1 MNFYKIARSLLFKLD
16 AEKAHDV
23 SINGLRALQSLGLT
37 PLLEPNLKNNPIN
50 IMGLNFPNRIGL
62 AAGLDKSGQCIN
74 GFGSMGFGFVE
85 VGTITPKPQS
95 GNPKPRLFRLKEH
108 NAIINRMG
116 FNNPGIE
123 KAIDN
128 IIKSSKGYG
137 GVVGIN
143 IGKNKITPNAKALD
157 DYMKGLRSFYNIADY
172 IAVNVS
178 SPNTSGLRELQSPE
192 YAKKLISPLMKERD
206 LLSHQYEKIVPIAV
220 KLDPDMQRDQI
231 MALAELFL
239 ELKIDA
245 VIATNTT
252 VSRDKVQDHKL
263 SQELGGLSGKPLHS
277 KSNDA
282 IHNFKNSLNDEIPII
297 GVGGISS
304 KKDAEEKIEA
314 GAKLLQI
321 YTGLIYK
328 GPALIRELI
337 ENRVSSD

>member
-23 SINGLRALQSLGLT
+23 SINGLRAMQSLGLT
-37 PLLEPNLKNNPIN
+37 PLLEPNLQNNPIN

-85 VGTITPKPQS
+85 VGTITPRPQS

-123 KAIDN
+123 NAIDN
-128 IIKSSKGYG
+128 IIKSSKGYNG
-137 GVVGIN
+137 IVGVN
-143 IGKNKITPNAKALD
+143 IGKNKMTPNSEALD
-157 DYMKGLRSFYNIADY
+157 DYMKGLRRFYNIADY

-192 YAKKLISPLMKERD
+192 YARKLISPLMKERAI
-206 LLSHQYEKIVPIAV
+206 LSHQYEKIVPIAV

-252 VSRDKVQDHKL
+252 VSRNKVQDHKL

-277 KSNDA
+277 QSNDA

-297 GVGGISS
+297 GVGGILS

-328 GPALIRELI
+328 GPALIREIAEI
-337 ENRVSSD
+337 EYT

>member
-23 SINGLRALQSLGLT
+23 SINGLRAMQSLGLT
-37 PLLEPNLKNNPIN
+37 PLLEPNLQNNPIN

-85 VGTITPKPQS
+85 VGTITPRPQS

-123 KAIDN
+123 NAIDN
-128 IIKSSKGYG
+128 IIKSSKGYNG
-137 GVVGIN
+137 IVGVN
-143 IGKNKITPNAKALD
+143 IGKNKMTPNAEALD
-157 DYMKGLRSFYNIADY
+157 DYMKGLRRFYNIADY

-192 YAKKLISPLMKERD
+192 YARKLISPLMKERAI
-206 LLSHQYEKIVPIAV
+206 LSHQYEKIVPIAV
-220 KLDPDMQRDQI
+220 KLDPDMQRDQS

-252 VSRDKVQDHKL
+252 VSRNKVQDHKL

-277 KSNDA
+277 QSNDA

-297 GVGGISS
+297 GVGGILS

-321 YTGLIYK
+321 YTGLIYR
-328 GPALIRELI
+328 GPALIREIAEI
-337 ENRVSSD
+337 E

>member
-50 IMGLNFPNRIGL
+50 IMGLKFPNRIGL

-85 VGTITPKPQS
+85 VGTITPRPQS

-123 KAIDN
+123 NAIDN
-128 IIKSSKGYG
+128 IIKSSKGYSG
-137 GVVGIN
+137 IVGVN
-143 IGKNKITPNAKALD
+143 IGKNKITPNAEALD

-192 YAKKLISPLMKERD
+192 YARKLISPLMKERD

-252 VSRDKVQDHKL
+252 VSRDKVQDHNL

-277 KSNDA
+277 QSNDA

-297 GVGGISS
+297 GVGGILS

-328 GPALIRELI
+328 GPALIRELVEI
-337 ENRVSSD
+337 E

>member
-128 IIKSSKGYG
+128 IIKSSKGYSG
-137 GVVGIN
+137 IVGVN
-143 IGKNKITPNAKALD
+143 IGKNKITPNAEALD

-252 VSRDKVQDHKL
+252 VSRDKVQDHNL

-277 KSNDA
+277 QSNDA

-297 GVGGISS
+297 GVGGILS

-328 GPALIRELI
+328 GPALIRELVEI
-337 ENRVSSD
+337 E

>member
-143 IGKNKITPNAKALD
+143 IGKNKITPNAQALD

-192 YAKKLISPLMKERD
+192 YARKLISPLMKERD

-277 KSNDA
+277 QSNDA

-297 GVGGISS
+297 GVGGILS

-337 ENRVSSD
+337 EIE

>member
-1 MNFYKIARSLLFKLD
+1 VNFYKIARSLLFKLD

-37 PLLEPNLKNNPIN
+37 PILEPNLKNNPIN

-123 KAIDN
+123 NAIDN
-128 IIKSSKGYG
+128 IIKSSKGYSG
-137 GVVGIN
+137 IVGVN
-143 IGKNKITPNAKALD
+143 IGKNKITPNAEALD

-192 YAKKLISPLMKERD
+192 YARKLISPLMKERD

-252 VSRDKVQDHKL
+252 VSRDKVQDHNL

-277 KSNDA
+277 QSNDA

-297 GVGGISS
+297 GVGGILS

-328 GPALIRELI
+328 GPALIRELVEI
-337 ENRVSSD
+337 E

>member
-85 VGTITPKPQS
+85 VGTITPRPQS

-143 IGKNKITPNAKALD
+143 IGKNKITPNAQALD

-252 VSRDKVQDHKL
+252 VSRDKVQDHNL

-277 KSNDA
+277 QSNDA

-297 GVGGISS
+297 GVGGILS

-328 GPALIRELI
+328 GPALIRELVEI
-337 ENRVSSD
+337 E

>member
-123 KAIDN
+123 NAIDN
-128 IIKSSKGYG
+128 IIKSSKGYSG
-137 GVVGIN
+137 IVGVN
-143 IGKNKITPNAKALD
+143 IGKNKITPNAEALD

-192 YAKKLISPLMKERD
+192 YARKLISPLMKERAI
-206 LLSHQYEKIVPIAV
+206 LSHQYEKIVPIAV

-252 VSRDKVQDHKL
+252 VSRNKVQDHKL
-263 SQELGGLSGKPLHS
+263 SQELGGLSGQPLHS
-277 KSNDA
+277 QSNDA

-297 GVGGISS
+297 GVGGILS

-321 YTGLIYK
+321 YTGLIYR
-328 GPALIRELI
+328 GPALIREIAEI
-337 ENRVSSD
+337 E

>member
-23 SINGLRALQSLGLT
+23 SINGLRAMQSLGLT
-37 PLLEPNLKNNPIN
+37 PLLEPNLQNNPIN

-123 KAIDN
+123 NAIDN
-128 IIKSSKGYG
+128 IIKSSKGYSG
-137 GVVGIN
+137 IVGVN
-143 IGKNKITPNAKALD
+143 IGKNKITPNAEALD

-192 YAKKLISPLMKERD
+192 YARKLISPLMKERAI
-206 LLSHQYEKIVPIAV
+206 LSHQYEKIVPIAV

-252 VSRDKVQDHKL
+252 VSRDKVQDHNL

-277 KSNDA
+277 QSNDA

-297 GVGGISS
+297 GVGGILS

-337 ENRVSSD
+337 EIE

>member
-123 KAIDN
+123 NAIDN
-128 IIKSSKGYG
+128 IIKSSKGYSG
-137 GVVGIN
+137 IVGVN
-143 IGKNKITPNAKALD
+143 IGKNKITPNAEALD

-192 YAKKLISPLMKERD
+192 YARKLISPLMKERD

-252 VSRDKVQDHKL
+252 VSRDKVQDHNL

-277 KSNDA
+277 QSNDA

-297 GVGGISS
+297 GVGGILS

-321 YTGLIYK
+321 YTGLIYR
-328 GPALIRELI
+328 GPALIREIAEI
-337 ENRVSSD
+337 E

>member
-23 SINGLRALQSLGLT
+23 SINGLRAMQSLGLT
-37 PLLEPNLKNNPIN
+37 PLLEPNLQNNPIN

-85 VGTITPKPQS
+85 VGTITPRPQS

-123 KAIDN
+123 NAIDN
-128 IIKSSKGYG
+128 IIKSSKGYNG
-137 GVVGIN
+137 IVGVN
-143 IGKNKITPNAKALD
+143 IGKNKMTPNSEALD
-157 DYMKGLRSFYNIADY
+157 DYMKGLRRFYNIADY

-192 YAKKLISPLMKERD
+192 YARKLISPLMKERAI
-206 LLSHQYEKIVPIAV
+206 LSHQYEKIVPIAV

-252 VSRDKVQDHKL
+252 VSRNKVQDHKL

-277 KSNDA
+277 QSNDA

-297 GVGGISS
+297 GVGGILS

-321 YTGLIYK
+321 YTGLIYR
-328 GPALIRELI
+328 GPALIREIAEI
-337 ENRVSSD
+337 E

>member
-23 SINGLRALQSLGLT
+23 SINGLRAMQSLGLT
-37 PLLEPNLKNNPIN
+37 PLLEPNLQNNPIN
-50 IMGLNFPNRIGL
+50 IMGLKFPNRIGL

-85 VGTITPKPQS
+85 VGTITPRPQS

-123 KAIDN
+123 NAIDN
-128 IIKSSKGYG
+128 IIKSSKDYSGIV
-137 GVVGIN
+137 GVN
-143 IGKNKITPNAKALD
+143 IGKNKITPNAEALD

-192 YAKKLISPLMKERD
+192 YARKLISPLMKERD

-252 VSRDKVQDHKL
+252 VSRDKVQDHNL

-277 KSNDA
+277 QSNDA

-297 GVGGISS
+297 GVGGILS

-328 GPALIRELI
+328 GPALIRELVEI
-337 ENRVSSD
+337 E

>member
-37 PLLEPNLKNNPIN
+37 PILEPNLKNNPIN

-123 KAIDN
+123 NAIDN
-128 IIKSSKGYG
+128 IIKSSKGYSG
-137 GVVGIN
+137 IVGVN
-143 IGKNKITPNAKALD
+143 IGKNKITPNAEALD

-192 YAKKLISPLMKERD
+192 YARKLISPLMKERD

-252 VSRDKVQDHKL
+252 VSRDKVHNHNL

-277 KSNDA
+277 QSNDA

-297 GVGGISS
+297 GVGGILS

-328 GPALIRELI
+328 GPALIRELVEI
-337 ENRVSSD
+337 E

>member
-1 MNFYKIARSLLFKLD
+1 M
-16 AEKAHDV
+16 

-85 VGTITPKPQS
+85 VGTITPRPQS

-123 KAIDN
+123 NAIDN
-128 IIKSSKGYG
+128 IIKSSKGYSG
-137 GVVGIN
+137 IVGVN
-143 IGKNKITPNAKALD
+143 IGKNKITPNAEALD

-192 YAKKLISPLMKERD
+192 YARKLISPLMKERD

-252 VSRDKVQDHKL
+252 VSRNKVQDHKL

-277 KSNDA
+277 QSNDA

-297 GVGGISS
+297 GVGGILS

-337 ENRVSSD
+337 EIE

>member
-123 KAIDN
+123 NAIDN
-128 IIKSSKGYG
+128 IIKSSKDYSGIV
-137 GVVGIN
+137 GVN
-143 IGKNKITPNAKALD
+143 IGKNKITPNAEALD

-192 YAKKLISPLMKERD
+192 YARKLISPLMKERD

-245 VIATNTT
+245 IIATNTT
-252 VSRDKVQDHKL
+252 VSRDKVQDHNL

-277 KSNDA
+277 QSNDA

-297 GVGGISS
+297 GVGGILS

-321 YTGLIYK
+321 YTGLIYR
-328 GPALIRELI
+328 GPALIREIAEI
-337 ENRVSSD
+337 E

>member
-85 VGTITPKPQS
+85 VGTITPRPQS

-123 KAIDN
+123 NAIDN
-128 IIKSSKGYG
+128 IIKSSKGYSG
-137 GVVGIN
+137 IVGVN
-143 IGKNKITPNAKALD
+143 IGKNKITPNAEALD

-192 YAKKLISPLMKERD
+192 YARKLISPLMKERD

-252 VSRDKVQDHKL
+252 VSRDKVQDHNL

-277 KSNDA
+277 QSNDA

-297 GVGGISS
+297 GVGGILS

-337 ENRVSSD
+337 EIE

>member
-143 IGKNKITPNAKALD
+143 IGKNKITPNAQALD

-277 KSNDA
+277 QSNDA

-297 GVGGISS
+297 GVGGILS

-337 ENRVSSD
+337 EIE

>member
-37 PLLEPNLKNNPIN
+37 PLLEPNLQNNPIN
-50 IMGLNFPNRIGL
+50 IMGLKFPNRIGL

-123 KAIDN
+123 NAIDN
-128 IIKSSKGYG
+128 IIKSSKGYSG
-137 GVVGIN
+137 IVGVN
-143 IGKNKITPNAKALD
+143 IGKNKITPNAEALD

-192 YAKKLISPLMKERD
+192 YARKLISPLMKERD

-231 MALAELFL
+231 MALAELLL

-252 VSRDKVQDHKL
+252 VSRNKVQDHKL

-277 KSNDA
+277 QSNDA

-297 GVGGISS
+297 GVGGILS

-328 GPALIRELI
+328 GPALIRELVEI
-337 ENRVSSD
+337 E

>member
-23 SINGLRALQSLGLT
+23 SINGLRAFQSLGLT

-123 KAIDN
+123 NAIDN
-128 IIKSSKGYG
+128 IIKSSKGYSG
-137 GVVGIN
+137 IVGVN
-143 IGKNKITPNAKALD
+143 IGKNKITPNAEALD

-192 YAKKLISPLMKERD
+192 YARKLISPLMKERD

-252 VSRDKVQDHKL
+252 VSRDKVQDHNL

-277 KSNDA
+277 QSNDA

-297 GVGGISS
+297 GVGGILS

-328 GPALIRELI
+328 GPALIRELVEI
-337 ENRVSSD
+337 E

>member
-1 MNFYKIARSLLFKLD
+1 VNFYKIARSLLFKLD

-23 SINGLRALQSLGLT
+23 SINGLRAMQSLGLT
-37 PLLEPNLKNNPIN
+37 PLLEPNLQNNPIN
-50 IMGLNFPNRIGL
+50 IMGLKFPNRIGL

-85 VGTITPKPQS
+85 VGTITPRPQS

-123 KAIDN
+123 NAIDN
-128 IIKSSKGYG
+128 IIKSSKGYSG
-137 GVVGIN
+137 IVGVN
-143 IGKNKITPNAKALD
+143 IGKNKITPNAEALD

-192 YAKKLISPLMKERD
+192 YARKLISPLMKERD

-252 VSRDKVQDHKL
+252 VSRDKVQDHNL

-277 KSNDA
+277 QSNDA

-297 GVGGISS
+297 GVGGILS

-328 GPALIRELI
+328 GPALIRELVEI
-337 ENRVSSD
+337 E

>member
-37 PLLEPNLKNNPIN
+37 PILEPNLKNNPIN

-85 VGTITPKPQS
+85 VGTITPRPQS

-123 KAIDN
+123 NAIDN
-128 IIKSSKGYG
+128 IIKSSKGYSG
-137 GVVGIN
+137 IVGVN
-143 IGKNKITPNAKALD
+143 IGKNKITPNAEALD

-192 YAKKLISPLMKERD
+192 YARKLISPLMKERD

-220 KLDPDMQRDQI
+220 KLDPDMQQDQI

-252 VSRDKVQDHKL
+252 VSRDKVQDHNL

-277 KSNDA
+277 QSNDA

-297 GVGGISS
+297 GVGGILS

-328 GPALIRELI
+328 GPALIRELVEI
-337 ENRVSSD
+337 E

>member
-23 SINGLRALQSLGLT
+23 SINGLRAMQSLGLT
-37 PLLEPNLKNNPIN
+37 PLLEPNLQNNPIN
-50 IMGLNFPNRIGL
+50 IMGLKFPNRIGL

-85 VGTITPKPQS
+85 VGTITPRPQS

-123 KAIDN
+123 NAIDN
-128 IIKSSKGYG
+128 ILKSSKGYSG
-137 GVVGIN
+137 IVGVN
-143 IGKNKITPNAKALD
+143 IGKNKITPNAEALD

-192 YAKKLISPLMKERD
+192 YARKLISPLMKERD

-252 VSRDKVQDHKL
+252 VSRDKVQDHNL

-277 KSNDA
+277 QSNDA

-297 GVGGISS
+297 GVGGILS

-321 YTGLIYK
+321 YTGLIFK
-328 GPALIRELI
+328 GPALIRELVEI
-337 ENRVSSD
+337 E

>member
-23 SINGLRALQSLGLT
+23 SINGLRAMQSLGLT
-37 PLLEPNLKNNPIN
+37 PLLEPNLQNNPIN

-85 VGTITPKPQS
+85 VGTITPRPQS

-123 KAIDN
+123 NAIDN
-128 IIKSSKGYG
+128 IIKSSKGYSG
-137 GVVGIN
+137 IVGVN
-143 IGKNKITPNAKALD
+143 IGKNKITPNAEALD

-192 YAKKLISPLMKERD
+192 YARKLISPLMKERAI
-206 LLSHQYEKIVPIAV
+206 LSHQYEKIVPIAV

-252 VSRDKVQDHKL
+252 VSRNKVQDHKL

-277 KSNDA
+277 QSNDA

-297 GVGGISS
+297 GVGGILS

-328 GPALIRELI
+328 GPALIRELVEI
-337 ENRVSSD
+337 E

>member
-37 PLLEPNLKNNPIN
+37 PILEPNLKNNPIN

-123 KAIDN
+123 NAIDN
-128 IIKSSKGYG
+128 IIKSSKGYSG
-137 GVVGIN
+137 IVGVN
-143 IGKNKITPNAKALD
+143 IGKNKITPNAEALD

-192 YAKKLISPLMKERD
+192 YARKLISPLMKERD

-220 KLDPDMQRDQI
+220 KLDPDMQQDQI

-252 VSRDKVQDHKL
+252 VSRDKVHNHNL

-277 KSNDA
+277 QSNDA

-297 GVGGISS
+297 GVGGILS
-304 KKDAEEKIEA
+304 KKDAEEKIAA

-328 GPALIRELI
+328 GPALIRELVEI
-337 ENRVSSD
+337 E

>member
-123 KAIDN
+123 NAIDN
-128 IIKSSKGYG
+128 IIKSSKGYSG
-137 GVVGIN
+137 IVGVN
-143 IGKNKITPNAKALD
+143 IGKNKITPNAEALD

-192 YAKKLISPLMKERD
+192 YARKLISPLMKERD

-252 VSRDKVQDHKL
+252 VSRDKVQDHNL

-277 KSNDA
+277 QSNDA

-297 GVGGISS
+297 GVGGILS

-328 GPALIRELI
+328 GPALIRELVEI
-337 ENRVSSD
+337 E

>member
-123 KAIDN
+123 NAIDN
-128 IIKSSKGYG
+128 IIKSSKGYSG
-137 GVVGIN
+137 IVGVN
-143 IGKNKITPNAKALD
+143 IGKNKITPNAEALD

-192 YAKKLISPLMKERD
+192 YARKLISPLMKERD

-252 VSRDKVQDHKL
+252 VSRDKVQDHNL
-263 SQELGGLSGKPLHS
+263 SQELGGLSGKPPHS
-277 KSNDA
+277 QSNDA
-282 IHNFKNSLNDEIPII
+282 IHNFKNSLNDEIPLSALA
-297 GVGGISS
+297 VLS

-328 GPALIRELI
+328 GPALIRELVEI
-337 ENRVSSD
+337 E

>member
-143 IGKNKITPNAKALD
+143 IGKNKITPNAQALD

-220 KLDPDMQRDQI
+220 KLDPDMQQDQI

-252 VSRDKVQDHKL
+252 VSRDKVQDHNL

-277 KSNDA
+277 QSNDA

-297 GVGGISS
+297 GVGGILS

-328 GPALIRELI
+328 GPALIRELVEI
-337 ENRVSSD
+337 E

>member
-1 MNFYKIARSLLFKLD
+1 MI
-16 AEKAHDV
+16 
-23 SINGLRALQSLGLT
+23 
-37 PLLEPNLKNNPIN
+37 
-50 IMGLNFPNRIGL
+50 
-62 AAGLDKSGQCIN
+62 
-74 GFGSMGFGFVE
+74 SMG
-85 VGTITPKPQS
+85 
-95 GNPKPRLFRLKEH
+95 
-108 NAIINRMG
+108 A
-116 FNNPGIE
+116 
-123 KAIDN
+123 
-128 IIKSSKGYG
+128 SKCS
-137 GVVGIN
+137 
-143 IGKNKITPNAKALD
+143 
-157 DYMKGLRSFYNIADY
+157 MKGLRSFYNIADY

-192 YAKKLISPLMKERD
+192 YARKLISPLMKERD

-277 KSNDA
+277 QSNDA

-328 GPALIRELI
+328 GPALIRELVEI
-337 ENRVSSD
+337 E

>member
-23 SINGLRALQSLGLT
+23 SINGLRAMQSLGLT
-37 PLLEPNLKNNPIN
+37 PLLEPNLQNNPIN
-50 IMGLNFPNRIGL
+50 IMGLKFPNRIGL

-85 VGTITPKPQS
+85 VGTITPRPQS

-123 KAIDN
+123 NAIDN
-128 IIKSSKGYG
+128 IIKSSKGYSG
-137 GVVGIN
+137 IVGVN
-143 IGKNKITPNAKALD
+143 IGKNKMTPNAEALD
-157 DYMKGLRSFYNIADY
+157 DYMKGLRRFYNIADY
-172 IAVNVS
+172 ITVNVS

-192 YAKKLISPLMKERD
+192 YARKLISPLMKERAI
-206 LLSHQYEKIVPIAV
+206 LSHQYGKIVPIAV

-252 VSRDKVQDHKL
+252 VSRNKVQDHKL

-277 KSNDA
+277 QSNDA

-297 GVGGISS
+297 GVGGIFS

-321 YTGLIYK
+321 YTGLIYR
-328 GPALIRELI
+328 GPALIRELVEI
-337 ENRVSSD
+337 E

>member
-123 KAIDN
+123 NAIDN
-128 IIKSSKGYG
+128 IIKSSKGYSG
-137 GVVGIN
+137 IVGVN
-143 IGKNKITPNAKALD
+143 IGKNKITPNAEALD

-172 IAVNVS
+172 IAINVS

-192 YAKKLISPLMKERD
+192 YARKLISPLMKERN

-252 VSRDKVQDHKL
+252 VSRDKVQDHNL

-277 KSNDA
+277 QSNDA

-297 GVGGISS
+297 GVGGILS

-328 GPALIRELI
+328 GPALIRELVEI
-337 ENRVSSD
+337 E

>member
-23 SINGLRALQSLGLT
+23 SINGLRAMQSLGLT
-37 PLLEPNLKNNPIN
+37 PLLEPNLQNNPIN

-123 KAIDN
+123 NAIDN
-128 IIKSSKGYG
+128 IIKSSKGYSG
-137 GVVGIN
+137 IVGVN
-143 IGKNKITPNAKALD
+143 IGKNKITPNAEALD

-192 YAKKLISPLMKERD
+192 YARKLISPLMKERD

-252 VSRDKVQDHKL
+252 VSRDKVQDHNL

-277 KSNDA
+277 QSNDA

-297 GVGGISS
+297 GVGGILS

-328 GPALIRELI
+328 GPALIRELVEI
-337 ENRVSSD
+337 E